1 MVTLV
6 ENYAHS
12 TVTKFYKK
20 KNFLC
25 LPWNICSSKL
35 KGLCQ
40 FQGVSKS
47 CSRNQLIKDIKSCL
61 TIHNHIQD
69 PIQDPIHD
77 SIHAS
82 HPWVHPSSHPNFN
95 PRHIPWFIQRSIHY
109 SIKYPICYSIQDAT
123 HDSIQNPTHC
133 PIQDPIND
141 PSVMFWI
148 FWPWSHNGSK
158 KWLLIWTLIW
168 PWFLGQLFLM
178 DRFLDGT
185 FFTFGIEVISFAMR
199 DEEDRVDPVIYIF
212 PRMTKCTFHKF
223 GTSGNIESH
232 DALCILPINIV
243 NEKIYVFLWFWFLIL
258 GSMTLLVVLYR
269 LIIIFSPRMRAYLLF
284 IRFRLIKKECI
295 NIIIKK
301 TQMGD
306 WFLLYMLGQN
316 VDSMIFKE
324 VIHELAR
331 RLGYSSKDL
340 IDF

>member
-1 MVTLV
+1 MT
-6 ENYAHS
+6 S
-12 TVTKFYKK
+12 
-20 KNFLC
+20 
-25 LPWNICSSKL
+25 
-35 KGLCQ
+35 
-40 FQGVSKS
+40 VS
-47 CSRNQLIKDIKSCL
+47 
-61 TIHNHIQD
+61 
-69 PIQDPIHD
+69 
-77 SIHAS
+77 
-82 HPWVHPSSHPNFN
+82 
-95 PRHIPWFIQRSIHY
+95 WFIPRSIHY

-133 PIQDPIND
+133 PMQDPIND
-141 PSVMFWI
+141 LRIMFWI

>member
-1 MVTLV
+1 MSPNTKSPRSKCYHQIFLLSSVNSLV
-6 ENYAHS
+6 
-12 TVTKFYKK
+12 
-20 KNFLC
+20 
-25 LPWNICSSKL
+25 
-35 KGLCQ
+35 
-40 FQGVSKS
+40 
-47 CSRNQLIKDIKSCL
+47 
-61 TIHNHIQD
+61 
-69 PIQDPIHD
+69 
-77 SIHAS
+77 
-82 HPWVHPSSHPNFN
+82 PSSVHLVLWDTETKKSTWTAFVLASDSEVIYVDI
-95 PRHIPWFIQRSIHY
+95 IP
-109 SIKYPICYSIQDAT
+109 
-123 HDSIQNPTHC
+123 
-133 PIQDPIND
+133 
-141 PSVMFWI
+141 
-148 FWPWSHNGSK
+148 
-158 KWLLIWTLIW
+158 
-168 PWFLGQLFLM
+168 GQLFLM

-243 NEKIYVFLWFWFLIL
+243 NEKIYVFLWFWFLLL
-258 GSMTLLVVLYR
+258 GTLTLLVVLYR

-295 NIIIKK
+295 NVIIKK

-340 IDF
+340 IDFWGNWDKNFHQYGAIIFDTRTPFVLSNHLKVVTEIVHLEKQALPPSLILLQQLLNANYY

>member
-1 MVTLV
+1 M
-6 ENYAHS
+6 
-12 TVTKFYKK
+12 
-20 KNFLC
+20 
-25 LPWNICSSKL
+25 
-35 KGLCQ
+35 Q
-40 FQGVSKS
+40 
-47 CSRNQLIKDIKSCL
+47 
-61 TIHNHIQD
+61 
-69 PIQDPIHD
+69 
-77 SIHAS
+77 SI
-82 HPWVHPSSHPNFN
+82 
-95 PRHIPWFIQRSIHY
+95 
-109 SIKYPICYSIQDAT
+109 
-123 HDSIQNPTHC
+123 
-133 PIQDPIND
+133 
-141 PSVMFWI
+141 I
-148 FWPWSHNGSK
+148 FWSSQKILNHKPNYHT
-158 KWLLIWTLIW
+158 WTYCIT
-168 PWFLGQLFLM
+168 GQLFLM

-223 GTSGNIESH
+223 GSSGNIESH

-243 NEKIYVFLWFWFLIL
+243 NEKIYVFLWFWFLVL
-258 GSMTLLVVLYR
+258 GSLTFLVILYR

-316 VDSMIFKE
+316 VDSMIYKE
-324 VIHELAR
+324 LLHELAR

>member
-1 MVTLV
+1 MI
-6 ENYAHS
+6 HS
-12 TVTKFYKK
+12 KI
-20 KNFLC
+20 N
-25 LPWNICSSKL
+25 
-35 KGLCQ
+35 
-40 FQGVSKS
+40 
-47 CSRNQLIKDIKSCL
+47 
-61 TIHNHIQD
+61 
-69 PIQDPIHD
+69 
-77 SIHAS
+77 
-82 HPWVHPSSHPNFN
+82 
-95 PRHIPWFIQRSIHY
+95 PWFIPRSIHY

-123 HDSIQNPTHC
+123 HDSIQNPSHC
-133 PIQDPIND
+133 PIQDSIND
-141 PSVMFWI
+141 PSVMFWS
-148 FWPWSHNGSK
+148 FWIWSHNLMTQ

>member
-1 MVTLV
+1 MISQWL
-6 ENYAHS
+6 
-12 TVTKFYKK
+12 
-20 KNFLC
+20 
-25 LPWNICSSKL
+25 
-35 KGLCQ
+35 
-40 FQGVSKS
+40 
-47 CSRNQLIKDIKSCL
+47 
-61 TIHNHIQD
+61 
-69 PIQDPIHD
+69 
-77 SIHAS
+77 
-82 HPWVHPSSHPNFN
+82 
-95 PRHIPWFIQRSIHY
+95 
-109 SIKYPICYSIQDAT
+109 
-123 HDSIQNPTHC
+123 
-133 PIQDPIND
+133 
-141 PSVMFWI
+141 
-148 FWPWSHNGSK
+148 K
-158 KWLLIWTLIW
+158 KWLLIWTMIW

>member
-1 MVTLV
+1 MIQSMHHIHEFTHHPIQTLIQDIFHDSFQDQSIIPSNIQSVT
-6 ENYAHS
+6 
-12 TVTKFYKK
+12 
-20 KNFLC
+20 
-25 LPWNICSSKL
+25 PSKMQL
-35 KGLCQ
+35 MIQ
-40 FQGVSKS
+40 SKIQPIVQSKIQSMIQVS
-47 CSRNQLIKDIKSCL
+47 CSGFCNHDL
-61 TIHNHIQD
+61 TM
-69 PIQDPIHD
+69 
-77 SIHAS
+77 A
-82 HPWVHPSSHPNFN
+82 
-95 PRHIPWFIQRSIHY
+95 
-109 SIKYPICYSIQDAT
+109 
-123 HDSIQNPTHC
+123 
-133 PIQDPIND
+133 
-141 PSVMFWI
+141 
-148 FWPWSHNGSK
+148 K